1 MAERGCGAPIPVGII
16 MRSSPRAPGIRHR
29 KMRRSFCTI
38 ALILAIFCGTPG
50 MADAGQL
57 RKVWEVDLRKL
68 VNATN
73 GLPEFPVLA
82 LRFSPDGRKLAV
94 IADIYNADNGRKS
107 RLLVS
112 DIDHPPTKF
121 KQFEIEFGILD
132 NRWGGSLNFGWAP
145 SGETVYAL
153 GKVIHL
159 ADGAICELPNQRG
172 VFIGDD
178 VTMSTRGVPPSGNIT
193 AAQIKFYNRNCEE
206 RGQWDVPE
214 GG

>member
-82 LRFSPDGRKLAV
+82 LRFSPDGRKLACP
-94 IADIYNADNGRKS
+94 
-107 RLLVS
+107 LL
-112 DIDHPPTKF
+112 IFTTQTTAGK
-121 KQFEIEFGILD
+121 
-132 NRWGGSLNFGWAP
+132 A
-145 SGETVYAL
+145 VY
-153 GKVIHL
+153 
-159 ADGAICELPNQRG
+159 
-172 VFIGDD
+172 
-178 VTMSTRGVPPSGNIT
+178 
-193 AAQIKFYNRNCEE
+193 
-206 RGQWDVPE
+206 W
-214 GG
+214 